1 MSQHWTTQE
10 VDTTSNWSSSKVSS
24 STTMSPGGQ
33 VEATSTWA
41 STKLQTATN
50 WSSTDLAID
59 LDGWGILEALPIYF
73 TDIRKWDELRIT
85 WGV

>member
-1 MSQHWTTQE
+1 MAWTTQE
-10 VDTTSNWSSSKVSS
+10 VDTASNWTSGKVSA
-24 STTMSPGGQ
+24 STSMTPGGT
-33 VEATSTWA
+33 VEATSTWV

-50 WSSTDLAID
+50 WSSSDLAID

-73 TDIRKWDELRIT
+73 TDVRKWDELRVS